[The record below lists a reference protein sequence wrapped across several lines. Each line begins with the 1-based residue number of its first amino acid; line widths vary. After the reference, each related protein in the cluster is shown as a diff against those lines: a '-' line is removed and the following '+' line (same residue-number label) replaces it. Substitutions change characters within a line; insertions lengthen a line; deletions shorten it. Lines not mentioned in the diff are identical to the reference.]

1 MEKVGRSDRAKC
13 INSMLTMYWTVE
25 LDLRFCQQAIDG
37 MDGWIFLMD
46 GRGRERKVTNDKKKV
61 NGLSQSRK
69 NLKLARRFQPFTRKS
84 ISLF

>member
-46 GRGRERKVTNDKKKV
+46 GRGRERKVTNDKKKSEWTV
-61 NGLSQSRK
+61 TK
-69 NLKLARRFQPFTRKS
+69 
-84 ISLF
+84 